1 MNADQFL
8 LGLVLASSASVS
20 IAAQPVKP
28 PTCRATI
35 ANAWVRAAP
44 PQSDM
49 LAGYATIRNPCATA
63 LTIVGAESP
72 QFHDVSLHQTIN
84 TDEMSH
90 MRMTTRVTVPAHGEV
105 RMTPGAMHL
114 MLMRPV
120 HDFQPGEKV
129 RLTMRFA
136 NGGQLATEFPV
147 LREAPAK

>member
-8 LGLVLASSASVS
+8 LGLALVSSASVS
-20 IAAQPVKP
+20 IAAQPATP

-49 LAGYATIRNPCATA
+49 LAGYAIIRNPCASP

-72 QFHDVSLHQTIN
+72 QFHDVSLHETVN

-90 MRMTTRVTVPAHGEV
+90 MQMTPRITVPAHGEV

-114 MLMRPV
+114 MLMGPV
-120 HDFQPGEKV
+120 HDFRPGETA
-129 RLTMRFA
+129 RLTIKFS
-136 NGGQLATEFPV
+136 NGGKLDGDFPV
-147 LREAPAK
+147 LRDAPAK